1 MISRFYVYIYKKN
14 WEILETDDDEFKK
27 LEFESKKLELEIQKM
42 GIWKDVEDE
51 NFGIWKIGKFES

>member
-1 MISRFYVYIYKKN
+1 MFIKKN
-14 WEILETDDDEFKK
+14 WEILETNDDEFKK

>member
-1 MISRFYVYIYKKN
+1 MFIKKN
-14 WEILETDDDEFKK
+14 WEILETGDNEFKK

-51 NFGIWKIGKFES
+51 NFRIWKIGKFES